1 LDMCTEKIPE
11 EKLIVEI
18 EIPRKVT
25 VFQEGNQIQASGK
38 LGILKKD
45 LSKIPVSVDVSE
57 DRIRIT
63 PYGKRKRDI
72 AITNTAKSI
81 INNMIHG
88 VEHGYTYRL
97 KIVFAHFPISV
108 RVKGAEVHIE
118 NIFGERAPRIA
129 RIVGEKTEVTITNV
143 DVLVKGPSLEDVSQ
157 TAANIESSTKI
168 RDKDQRVFLDG
179 LYIYSREKRFS

>member
-1 LDMCTEKIPE
+1 MCTEIVPE
-11 EKLIVEI
+11 EKLTVDI
-18 EIPRKVT
+18 EIPPKVT
-25 VFQEGNQIQASGK
+25 VSQEGNQIQVSGK
-38 LGILKKD
+38 FGILKKD
-45 LSKIPVSVDVSE
+45 LSKIPVGVDVTQ
-57 DRIRIT
+57 DRIKIT
-63 PYGKRKRDI
+63 SYGKRKRDL

-88 VEHGYTYRL
+88 VEQGYTYRL

-108 RVKGAEVHIE
+108 KVKGSEVHIE

-129 RIVGEKTEVTITNV
+129 RIVGDKTEVTITNE
-143 DVLVKGPSLEDVSQ
+143 DVSVKGPSLEDVSQ

-179 LYIYSREKRFS
+179 LYIYSREEGLS